1 MSCDLTIVKAY
12 DSPMVFFLVGYSGG
26 WDRSEQGREEVGGR
40 GWEGG
45 ALEGEREPPRK
56 GARTDVGTG
65 EKDRCRNRQGA
76 RTDVHQ
82 LGAPF

>member
-1 MSCDLTIVKAY
+1 MTHLWY
-12 DSPMVFFLVGYSGG
+12 FFWWVTAGG
-26 WDRSEQGREEVGGR
+26 GIGVSKGGR
-40 GWEGG
+40 KWEGG
-45 ALEGEREPPRK
+45 DGRVGLWREREREPPRK
-56 GARTDVGTG
+56 GARTGVGTG

>member
-45 ALEGEREPPRK
+45 ALEGERESLPGREQ
-56 GARTDVGTG
+56 GQMSELGRRTDVGTG
-65 EKDRCRNRQGA
+65 REQGQMC
-76 RTDVHQ
+76 TS
-82 LGAPF
+82 